1 MSRLVL
7 ALTFSAGLVTY
18 GQDLKKAEELYQHTD
33 YAASL
38 RLVQTVKPPTPEAYF
53 LIGRNYF
60 GLGQF
65 KQATEN
71 FQKATSLDPKNSD
84 YALWLG
90 RTWGRRAEAAS
101 PITAPVA
108 AGRARTCFELA
119 VKLDPRN
126 QEAVNDLFDYYLNAP
141 GMLGGGLDKAAA
153 VAKHIAELDEAE
165 GHFAQAQLADR
176 RKQYDAA
183 EQQLRRAMAA
193 APRQV
198 GRVIDLARYLAK
210 RGRVQESDAVFAQA
224 EKIEPRSPKLM
235 YSRARTY
242 VETKRNLEQAKK
254 LLEQYLQSN
263 LTPEDPTREEAQ
275 KLLRKASGA

>member
-1 MSRLVL
+1 MSRFTL
-7 ALTFSAGLVTY
+7 ALALSAGIVSY
-18 GQDLKKAEELYQHTD
+18 GQDLKKAESLYQHTD
-33 YAASL
+33 YSGSL
-38 RLVQTVKPPTPEAYF
+38 QIVQAIKPPNAETYF
-53 LIGRNYF
+53 LMGRDYF
-60 GLGQF
+60 GLGRF
-65 KQATEN
+65 KQATES
-71 FQKATSLDPKNSD
+71 FQKAGALGPKNSD

-108 AGRARTCFELA
+108 AGRARQCFELA

-141 GMLGGGLDKAAA
+141 GILGGGLDKAAA

-165 GHFAQAQLADR
+165 GHFAEAQLADR
-176 RKQYDAA
+176 RKQFEKA
-183 EQQLRRAMAA
+183 EQQFRRAMQL
-193 APRQV
+193 APKQV

-224 EKIEPRSPKLM
+224 EKIEPGSPKLL
-235 YSRARTY
+235 YSRAKTY
-242 VETKRNLEQAKK
+242 VETKRNLEQARQ
-254 LLEQYLQSN
+254 LLKQYLQSN